1 MKTAAPPKHSKILI
15 LDFGSQYTQVIA
27 RRIRELQ
34 VYSEVVRFDLP
45 AAEIKKLNPNG
56 IILSGGPASVY
67 DKGAPQI
74 DKKIFLLGIPV
85 LGICYGLMQ
94 MAHHLGGEVVFTGRR
109 EYGAGMLQITN
120 GSQLFDGLG
129 NQLDVWNSHGDEVTT
144 LPKGFLAAGRTES
157 SDFAAVEDRQ
167 RKLYGL
173 QFHPEVAHTPRGKEI
188 LQNFVY
194 HICHCAMD
202 WTMGS
207 FIEEACD
214 RVRRQ
219 VGDEKVVL
227 GLSGG
232 VDSSATAALLH
243 KAIGDQL
250 TCIFVNNGLLR
261 TREEEIVQRVFG
273 ENFHIRLK
281 YVDASK
287 RFLTALKGVTDPEQK
302 RKIIGNEFIRV
313 FEDAIVDLA
322 KDNRKSEVSTQKFRF
337 LAQGTLYPDV
347 IESVSIGGNPAA
359 VIKSHHNVGGLP
371 EKMHFELVEPVR
383 QLFKD
388 EVRQVGLQLGLPK
401 EIVYRQPFPGPG
413 LAVRILGDVTPARLS
428 TLREADIIVQSEMEA
443 ADWYYKV
450 WQSFAVLLPVRS
462 VGVMG
467 DQRTYENTIVLRI
480 VESQDGMT
488 ADWVRLPYELLARIS
503 SRISNEVKGVN
514 RVCFDISSKPPST
527 IEWE

>member
-27 RRIRELQ
+27 RRVRELQ
-34 VYSEVVRFDLP
+34 VYSEVVPFNLP
-45 AAEIKKLNPNG
+45 AAEIKKINPNG

-74 DKKIFLLGIPV
+74 DPQIFSLGIPV

-94 MAHHLGGEVVFTGRR
+94 MAHHLGGQVEFSGRR
-109 EYGAGMLQITN
+109 EYGAGRLQITN

-129 NQLDVWNSHGDEVTT
+129 PQLDVWNSHGDEVTA
-144 LPKGFLAAGRTES
+144 LPKGFRIAARTEGC
-157 SDFAAVEDRQ
+157 DFAAVEDPQ

-173 QFHPEVAHTPRGKEI
+173 QFHPEVVHTPRGKEI

-207 FIEEACD
+207 FIQEACE
-214 RVRRQ
+214 RVRKR
-219 VGDEKVVL
+219 VADAKVVL

-232 VDSSATAALLH
+232 VDSSVAAALLH

-261 TREEEIVQRVFG
+261 AREEEMVQRVFG
-273 ENFHIRLK
+273 ENFHVRLE
-281 YVDASK
+281 YVDATK
-287 RFLTALKGVTDPEQK
+287 RFLSALKGVTDPEQK
-302 RKIIGNEFIRV
+302 RKIIGNEFIAV
-313 FEDAIVDLA
+313 FQHATEELLA
-322 KDNRKSEVSTQKFRF
+322 QDRQNEARKLATASPSGGGHGHYKF

-347 IESVSIGGNPAA
+347 IESVAIGGNPAA

-371 EKMHFELVEPVR
+371 ENMQFELIEPLR

-388 EVRQVGLQLGLPK
+388 EVRTVGEELGLPQ
-401 EIVYRQPFPGPG
+401 EMVHRHPFPGPG
-413 LAVRILGDVTPARLS
+413 
-428 TLREADIIVQSEMEA
+428 
-443 ADWYYKV
+443 
-450 WQSFAVLLPVRS
+450 
-462 VGVMG
+462 
-467 DQRTYENTIVLRI
+467 
-480 VESQDGMT
+480 
-488 ADWVRLPYELLARIS
+488 
-503 SRISNEVKGVN
+503 
-514 RVCFDISSKPPST
+514 
-527 IEWE
+527 